1 MTTKRTEE
9 ILESLDGLQKATAP
23 YFFYTRLA
31 GRMQNEMPVK
41 RKTFLLLRPAFVTAV
56 LSIVL
61 VLNVASLLL
70 LNDKPKQEKATI
82 ESFAEA
88 YDLNSPSFYE

>member
-23 YFFYTRLA
+23 YYLYTRLI
-31 GRMQNEMPVK
+31 GKMQNELPVK
-41 RKTFLLLRPAFVTAV
+41 RKPFVLLRPAFITAV
-56 LSIVL
+56 LAVVL
-61 VLNVASLLL
+61 VINVASLVL
-70 LNDKPKQEKATI
+70 LNDKPKKEKATI

-88 YDLNSPSFYE
+88 YNLNSPSLYE